1 MATHGNN
8 SLNDCR
14 ITSNAFQIRTLAALS
29 ILESFLGIVSGYR
42 RLLLQC
48 KMHVRLGPGRRPG
61 GILRSFLFNG
71 TAVVQRRATC
81 LSIECLGNALFVSG
95 KH

>member
-48 KMHVRLGPGRRPG
+48 KMHVRLDQDEDQEASYVASC
-61 GILRSFLFNG
+61 LMVLQSYS
-71 TAVVQRRATC
+71 AVLPVY
-81 LSIECLGNALFVSG
+81 L
-95 KH
+95 